1 MKGVRSHRMAIGLL
15 MCGLSCVILGAVAL
29 GGFSAAS
36 SGDLAVSS
44 TGWTTN
50 LMLALGAL
58 LLLVLE
64 FVHARSRRPGRA
76 ARRAKVRETAKA
88 WLP

>member
-1 MKGVRSHRMAIGLL
+1 MKGVRSHRLLIGLL

-29 GGFSAAS
+29 GGFSSAS

-44 TGWTTN
+44 TGWATN
-50 LMLALGAL
+50 LMLALGAI

-64 FVHARSRRPGRA
+64 FAHARSRRPRQA
-76 ARRAKVRETAKA
+76 EETAPARKTARA